1 MRFDFFLCPL
11 YITEE
16 NNRQS
21 RGKLMENNVA
31 ARKNDFYISGMTE
44 DINGGIFH
52 CSWQNNC
59 AQVRKFYPLERN
71 LCLCWSPDKRT
82 IYASSQHAGVGFV
95 SAYAVDE
102 NGALE
107 LKNSIQANGKSV
119 CFLQTSGNGRFLYS
133 ANYASG
139 NISEFTIGEDG
150 AIADLKQSISHTGCS
165 IHAEQTSPH
174 PHCCTF
180 TPDNRFLCVAD
191 LGADKI
197 LLYAFD
203 AEKGISPVPAR
214 EYAVQPGAGPRH
226 LIFDRDGRFAYLLCE
241 LGNSIMRFRYCDGEF
256 EFIDTVSTLPHGAV
270 NSSAS
275 TLKFSSNGKF
285 LYAGNRGHDSLA
297 VYSVDLDGKLA
308 IQRFYSSGGSSPRD
322 CNILDDIMIV
332 TNEFSGEAA
341 FFKCDEN
348 SGSIFDL
355 CGRISL
361 PRPLYVLI

>member
-1 MRFDFFLCPL
+1 M
-11 YITEE
+11 
-16 NNRQS
+16 
-21 RGKLMENNVA
+21 GNNVA
-31 ARKNDFYISGMTE
+31 ARKKDFYISGMTE
-44 DINGGIFH
+44 DLNGGIFH
-52 CSWQNNC
+52 CVWLDNC
-59 AQVRKFYPLERN
+59 VQVRKFYPLERN
-71 LCLCWSPDKRT
+71 LFLCWSPDKKT

-95 SAYAVDE
+95 SAYGVDE

-107 LKNSIQANGKSV
+107 LKNSIPANGRSV
-119 CFLQTSGNGRFLYS
+119 CFLQCSADGKYLYS

-139 NISEFTIGEDG
+139 NISEFTINEDG
-150 AIADLKQSISHTGCS
+150 SLDVLNQSISHVGSS
-165 IHAEQTSPH
+165 IHPEQTSPH

-180 TPDNRFLCVAD
+180 TPDNRYLCVAD
-191 LGADKI
+191 LGTDKL
-197 LLYAFD
+197 LLYPFD
-203 AEKGISPVPAR
+203 AEKGISSVAEK

-241 LGNSIMRFRYCDGEF
+241 LGNLIMRFRCFDGNL
-256 EFIDTVSTLPHGAV
+256 EFIDTVSTLSEEGG

-285 LYAGNRGHDSLA
+285 LYAGNRGHDTIA
-297 VYSVDLDGKLA
+297 VYSVDHGGKLA

-322 CNILDDIMIV
+322 FNILDDIMIV
-332 TNEFSGEAA
+332 ANEFSGEAV

-348 SGSIFDL
+348 SGAIFDL